1 MKNQKRKFTFQFESE
16 DDQKSFSDWW
26 NDYGYYNCIEMFQNK
41 GLEIMFQSSFVDPTN
56 DIEHVTITGVSED
69 GFE

>member
-1 MKNQKRKFTFQFESE
+1 MKDKKLKFTFQFENE

-26 NDYGYYNCIEMFQNK
+26 NDYGYYDCVEAFQNK
-41 GLEIMFQSSFVDPTN
+41 GLEIMFQSSFVDSTN
-56 DIEHVTITGVSED
+56 DIEHVTIMGAED